1 MAVSDTLKG
10 RVIDLI
16 PVTTQDAQ
24 FTMDIRNDEKLTRYI
39 PRIPT
44 TLEKQQGWIERQ
56 RQDAD
61 DYFYIITRKD
71 GEQVGTAAVYNVGIE
86 PGLCEYGRY
95 ISYGSAIENVEAAV
109 LSMEFAF
116 GTLGMTRVM
125 MNNDVRNEKI
135 ISFWKR
141 FGAIYDGDYD
151 YGEWTAARYILTP
164 EVFEQCRVSID
175 KLIDK
180 VAKL

>member
-1 MAVSDTLKG
+1 MAVSDILTG

-16 PVTTQDAQ
+16 PVTADDAQ
-24 FTMDIRNDEKLTRYI
+24 FTMDIRNDEKLTKYI

-44 TLEKQQGWIERQ
+44 TLEKQTAWIERQ
-56 RQDAD
+56 RADAD
-61 DYFYIITRKD
+61 DYFYIITRKN
-71 GEQVGTAAVYNVGIE
+71 GEQLGTAAVYNVGIE

-116 GTLGMTRVM
+116 NRLGMDRVM

-141 FGAIYDGDYD
+141 FGAIYDADYD

-164 EVFEQCRVSID
+164 EVFGKCRVSID

-180 VAKL
+180 VAKI

>member
-1 MAVSDTLKG
+1 MAVSEALRG
-10 RVIDLI
+10 RVIDLV
-16 PVTTQDAQ
+16 PVSVQDAQ
-24 FTMDIRNDEKLTRYI
+24 FTMDIRNDEKLTKYI

-44 TLEKQQGWIERQ
+44 TLDKQQSWIERQ
-56 RQDAD
+56 RGDVD

-71 GEQVGTAAVYNVGIE
+71 GEQVGTAAVYNVDIE

-109 LSMEFAF
+109 LAMEFAF
-116 GTLGMTRVM
+116 GTLGMKRVM

-141 FGAIYDGDYD
+141 FGAVYEGEHD

-164 EVFEQCRVSID
+164 EVFAGCRVSID